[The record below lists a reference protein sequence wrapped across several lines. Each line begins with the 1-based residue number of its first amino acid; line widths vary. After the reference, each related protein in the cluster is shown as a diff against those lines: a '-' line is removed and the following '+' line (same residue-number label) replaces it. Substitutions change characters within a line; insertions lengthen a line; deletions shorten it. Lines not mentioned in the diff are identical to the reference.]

1 MMMASMMLAEQNA
14 TALPFGYER
23 IPKLPPIDVIRDG
36 TEKENIR
43 MFEEN

>member
-1 MMMASMMLAEQNA
+1 MMMASMMAEQNA
-14 TALPFGYER
+14 TELPFGYER
-23 IPKLPPIDVIRDG
+23 IPKLPPTVVIRDG